1 MVYLIDKIL
10 AALTIAGIVFW
21 LAIIIFAPDPFYGAI
36 YAIVLCG
43 TLGAVLW
50 FRWDWMQRL
59 LREWPGRPFIKFV
72 LIGYVTVLYEEVIA
86 AFVNHLAEGFSIMLY
101 LLRIGQFWALN
112 IFAFTGFIIGWYF
125 LLRRYQYTYR
135 EVFYLA
141 GLWGL
146 YAEGIFRH
154 LASPL
159 GMVMLIGPTIV
170 IYGIIAMPMALSL
183 PPGNGRQLASYKRYP
198 LTFAVIFAC
207 SLLPVLV
214 LSALR
219 TQFPEAFPP
228 TSMIP

>member
-1 MVYLIDKIL
+1 MTAIADKIL
-10 AALTIAGIVFW
+10 AALTIAGVAFW
-21 LAIIIFAPDPFYGAI
+21 LAVIALAPDPFYGAI
-36 YAIVLCG
+36 YAIALCG
-43 TLGAVLW
+43 TLGALLW
-50 FRWDWMQRL
+50 FRFAWVQTIL
-59 LREWPGRPFIKFV
+59 QEWSVRPFAKFV

-86 AFVNHLAEGFSIMLY
+86 AFVNHLAEGFSLMLY
-101 LLRIGQFWALN
+101 LVRIGQFWALN
-112 IFAFTGFIIGWYF
+112 ILAFTGFIIGWYF

-154 LASPL
+154 MASPL

-170 IYGIIAMPMALSL
+170 IYGIIAIPMALSL
-183 PPGNGRQLASYKRYP
+183 RPEARRELAPHKRYP
-198 LTFAVIFAC
+198 LTFVVIFAC
-207 SLLPVLV
+207 SLVPVLV

-219 TQFPEAFPP
+219 AQFPEAFPP